1 MRTISIQQARRFALA
16 AQGLDRPRP
25 VGRVDVRHFRRV
37 VDDLGVIQ
45 LDSVNVFSR
54 AHYMPFFSR
63 LGDYRRDAL
72 DQWLWRSQEMFEYWG
87 HEASLMPVAR
97 HRLFR
102 WRMDGNH
109 GWDRVRQIRRDHPGY
124 MDSVLEQV
132 KERGPLQTADLHD
145 PGERDAS
152 SMWGWSKGKVALE
165 ALFMEGH
172 VTAADRPNF
181 VRMYDLTER
190 VVPHEHRRAQ
200 GLEQDEAQSELLM
213 LAARSMGVA
222 TTADLADYYR
232 VRMPQARPLVRK
244 LASEGRLV
252 EVEVDGWDGPAY
264 LHPEARLPRSVE
276 GRALLSPF
284 DNLIWFRDRVERIW
298 DFHYRIEIY
307 VPAAKRVYGY
317 YVLPFLLDGEL
328 VGRVDLKTDR
338 NAGRLL
344 VRGAWAEPEVDK
356 DQVAAELA
364 AELTLIAKWLG
375 MDGVEVSENG
385 DLAPVLNRQI

>member
-1 MRTISIQQARRFALA
+1 M
-16 AQGLDRPRP
+16 
-25 VGRVDVRHFRRV
+25 RHFRRV

-200 GLEQDEAQSELLM
+200 GLEQDGAQSELLM

-252 EVEVDGWDGPAY
+252 EVEVDGWDGTAY